1 MVHIVSLEGV
11 TASVG
16 DVAGALAVM
25 TESVGTTVDSLA
37 VESKACSTLD
47 RNMLG
52 KLDWIRDTC
61 TAAATEVTEQ
71 SGITVQAADFG
82 TTKLRNA
89 DIDGGDAVR
98 SATV

>member
-16 DVAGALAVM
+16 DVAGAL
-25 TESVGTTVDSLA
+25 SVLTGSVVTTVDSLA
-37 VESKACSTLD
+37 VESKADSPLD

-61 TAAATEVTEQ
+61 TTAASCVAEQ
-71 SGITVQAADFG
+71 SGITVEAADFG
-82 TTKLRNA
+82 TTMLRNA
-89 DIDGGDAVR
+89 EIDGSGAVR
-98 SATV
+98 SAAV